1 MANFVVKSAPR
12 PENSDLHEFNEKTMW
27 GGKNVRA
34 GDDVFLFAA
43 EHNGGRG
50 LYARGVVTAAVR
62 GEGIWVTITVKPTA
76 TATRLLGR
84 VELRPFHDRSDGSPE
99 GEINHKL
106 YRQATNKVAGISDAA
121 AAFLRGFF

>member
-1 MANFVVKSAPR
+1 MASFVVKSAPR
-12 PENSDLHEFNEKTMW
+12 SENLDLLEFNEKTMW

-43 EHNGGRG
+43 EHNGGHG

-62 GEGIWVTITVKPTA
+62 GEGIWVTITVKRTA
-76 TATRLLGR
+76 MATRRVGR
-84 VELRPFHDRSDGSPE
+84 IELRPFRDRLDGSAE

-106 YRQATNKVAGISDAA
+106 YRQATNKVAGISDPA